1 MDLNKIPLFASL
13 TRRMDWLNQRQRV
26 LAQNIA
32 NADTPGYTAH
42 DLKPLDFRDFLDGRR
57 VQMAATDTK
66 HIGFNKRQQGD
77 FRSVKDKETYDKSPD
92 KNTVVLEEQLI
103 QVAESRM
110 DYEMMTNLYKK
121 HLGMLKL
128 ALRKPGG

>member
-77 FRSVKDKETYDKSPD
+77 FRSVKDKETYDTSPD

-110 DYEMMTNLYKK
+110 DYEMMANLYKK

>member
-32 NADTPGYTAH
+32 NADTPNYTAH

-77 FRSVKDKETYDKSPD
+77 FRSLKDKETYDKSPD
-92 KNTVVLEEQLI
+92 KNSVVLEEQLI

>member
-1 MDLNKIPLFASL
+1 MDLNKIPLFASI

-32 NADTPGYTAH
+32 NADTPNYAAR
-42 DLKPLDFRDFLDGRR
+42 DLKPLNFRDFLDGGR

-77 FRSVKDKETYDKSPD
+77 FRASKDKETYDKSPD
-92 KNTVVLEEQLI
+92 KNSVVLEEQLI